1 MMKIWMILEDLA
13 MLLMIWKWKKKS
25 LKACRKL
32 DQMVNKKR
40 ESLRFKKNKSLE
52 ELNLLDK
59 EKIKTKNQLH
69 STILT
74 F

>member
-13 MLLMIWKWKKKS
+13 TLLMIWKWKKKN
-25 LKACRKL
+25 LKVCKL

-40 ESLRFKKNKSLE
+40 ESLQFKKNKSLE

-59 EKIKTKNQLH
+59 EKIKTKNLLH

>member
-13 MLLMIWKWKKKS
+13 TLLMIWKWKKKN
-25 LKACRKL
+25 LKVCKL

-40 ESLRFKKNKSLE
+40 ESLQFKKNKSLE
-52 ELNLLDK
+52 QLNLLDK
-59 EKIKTKNQLH
+59 EKIKTKNLLH
-69 STILT
+69 STIST